1 LDAVWAGELGP
12 AGRGRRRAAKAEQKK
27 RGKKLRRQLAER
39 EAESDGWW
47 GGGGAGVS
55 GGWPEMDARPDASPW
70 ALRRERK
77 KVAKAAKNAV
87 KAGKGKPRKLT
98 RTKGKAG
105 GVKKK
110 LGRKGKKKAR

>member
-1 LDAVWAGELGP
+1 M
-12 AGRGRRRAAKAEQKK
+12 
-27 RGKKLRRQLAER
+27 
-39 EAESDGWW
+39 
-47 GGGGAGVS
+47 S

-87 KAGKGKPRKLT
+87 KGKGKGKPRNLT

-110 LGRKGKKKAR
+110 AR